1 MTRTDYVIVG
11 AGSAGCV
18 LARRLSEDPSVNI
31 LLLEAGPPDARP
43 EISVPAAWPNLFK
56 TEYNWGY
63 VTAPQMQLGGREV
76 YFPRGKTLGGSSS
89 VNAQVYLRGHRA
101 DFDEWASLGNA
112 GWSYDEVLR
121 YFKKSENNERGA
133 DAFHGVGGPQNV
145 ADQPNPNPLSL
156 AFLEGAVA
164 TGLAPNADLNG
175 KDQDG
180 AGLCQFTQKAGKRHS
195 TAAAYLEP
203 ARTRQNLEIVTGA
216 HATRILL
223 EGRRA
228 VGVVYQQDRTTHEAR
243 ATREVILCGG
253 AIHSP
258 QLLMLSGIGPA
269 DRLARLGIEVVQSLP
284 GVGQNLQDHAVSAL
298 LHSSKVPISLL
309 AESSQVEAIAYVRT
323 QDHLPAPDLQ
333 MFLVPILWLKEGLEP
348 PTQDGFTIVFSVM
361 KPRSVGALRL
371 RTSDPFAPPAI
382 DPAFLSDE
390 KGEDQRVLR
399 EGFRLAR
406 RIVATTPFDAFRGE
420 ELAPGLAARSDD
432 EIDEHVRRLTQ
443 THYHPVGTCKMGV
456 DANAVV
462 DLKLRVHGIDALRV
476 ADASIMPTIPRANT
490 NAATIMIGEKAAD
503 LIKE

>member
-1 MTRTDYVIVG
+1 MTRTDYIIVG

-18 LARRLSEDPSVNI
+18 LARRLSEDSSVST
-31 LLLEAGPPDARP
+31 LLLEAGPPDTRP

-56 TEYNWGY
+56 TECNWGY
-63 VTAPQMQLGGREV
+63 VTAPQPHLEQREV

-101 DFDEWASLGNA
+101 DFDGWASLGNA
-112 GWSYDEVLR
+112 GWSYDEVLH
-121 YFKKSENNERGA
+121 YFKKAENNERGA

-164 TGLAPNADLNG
+164 TGLARNADLNG

-180 AGLCQFTQKAGKRHS
+180 AGFCQFTQKAGKRHS

-203 ARTRQNLEIVTGA
+203 ARARQNLEIVTGA

-228 VGVVYQQDRTTHEAR
+228 IGVVYQRDGSTHEAH

-253 AIHSP
+253 AINSP

-269 DRLARLGIEVVQSLP
+269 DHLGKLGIDIVQSLP
-284 GVGQNLQDHAVSAL
+284 GVGRNLQDHAVAPL

-333 MFLVPILWLKEGLEP
+333 VFLVPVLWLKEGLEA
-348 PTQDGFTIVFSVM
+348 PTQHGFTIAFSVM

-371 RTSDPFAPPAI
+371 RTRDPFAPPAI
-382 DPAFLSDE
+382 DSAFLSDE
-390 KGEDQRVLR
+390 KGEDRRVLR

-406 RIVATTPFDAFRGE
+406 RIVATTPFAPFRGE

-443 THYHPVGTCKMGV
+443 THYHPVGTCKMGI

-462 DLKLRVHGIDALRV
+462 DPKLRVHGIDALRI

-503 LIKE
+503 LIRG